1 MIRELVAWTPLCAHG
16 HHSQLS
22 RLSAPPAAVLCTHD
36 IAHTWLMAHG
46 SRHARLR
53 RRECRV
59 YTSVSVY
66 ISATRFHTSTS
77 QHAGGSATH
86 LSLAGIRE
94 PSLSLSLGTSIVP
107 RLQLPP
113 PSPHDGRMS
122 AHERA
127 WAHMDTSIMRHAL
140 RPGTEHGHWH
150 SARCIGARHGALARG
165 LGPGRSLSSAR
176 RCRTR
181 VPIESADR
189 ECPPRRRELVREEAV
204 PRSSRGLTTRS
215 WAGGRRPP
223 SRR

>member
-1 MIRELVAWTPLCAHG
+1 MCTRASPSTYPQRDSIHPHRSTRAALPPISLSQEYANPPSLFLSFISRHLHRSPTP
-16 HHSQLS
+16 
-22 RLSAPPAAVLCTHD
+22 APP
-36 IAHTWLMAHG
+36 
-46 SRHARLR
+46 
-53 RRECRV
+53 
-59 YTSVSVY
+59 
-66 ISATRFHTSTS
+66 
-77 QHAGGSATH
+77 
-86 LSLAGIRE
+86 SL
-94 PSLSLSLGTSIVP
+94 
-107 RLQLPP
+107 
-113 PSPHDGRMS
+113 PHDGRMS

-150 SARCIGARHGALARG
+150 SARCIGARHGALALG

-176 RCRTR
+176 RCRSK